1 MAKKVKALIKLN
13 LSAGAATAAPPAGPA
28 LGQHGVPIMDFIKQY
43 NAATQDQ
50 KGKIIPVVI
59 TVFEDRTFTFVTK
72 LPPSSEMI
80 KEKAHVKKGAATPRK
95 ESAGTISKED
105 LDAIAKEKMKDLNAR
120 TVEAAAKIITGTAQS
135 MGIQIKE

>member
-1 MAKKVKALIKLN
+1 MAKKIKALIKLN
-13 LSAGAATAAPPAGPA
+13 LTAGAATAAPPAGPA

-80 KEKAHVKKGAATPRK
+80 KEKAHVKKGSGTPRK

-135 MGIQIKE
+135 MGIQVKE